1 MPLSAA
7 VPALIA
13 FAALG
18 LGWVLG
24 RRSRVGAAGDAAVSE
39 RRFRAILGNALDAV
53 ISMDGAGRITGWN
66 GQAEAIFGWREHE
79 VLGRTLAET
88 IVPPV
93 HREAHLRGLARFL
106 ATGEANVLG
115 RRIEITALRR
125 DGSEFPVE
133 LAITVTRTGPAPEF
147 SGFVRD
153 ISESRRAT
161 EALRERQAYLDG
173 LFEGAPE
180 AIVITDERDRVVRVN
195 GEFTRL
201 FGYRLEEIR
210 GRDLDELVVPEERRG
225 EGKSFAERLLSGDQV
240 SEETVRRHRDGREI
254 PVSVLGFPVRV
265 AEGRHGTYAI
275 YRDISARLR
284 LEDELLQA
292 RKMES
297 IGRLA
302 GGVAHDFNNIL
313 TAILGY
319 LEAARTDLAAG
330 LRPDADLEQ
339 VERAARRAA
348 ELTRRL
354 LGFARQQIAK
364 PRVVDLERLARSME
378 NLLGRLLGADVH
390 LTIALGPALGR
401 VRVDPGQLE
410 QVLVNLAINA
420 RDAMPGGGR
429 LTIEARN
436 LALGPDTL
444 PPGQELCPGDYVELL
459 VRDTGNGMDPETVLR
474 AFEPFYTTKKAGSG
488 TGLGLA
494 TCYGIIKQSGGH
506 ITVASAPGRGTTF
519 RILLPHVS
527 QSPEPEPGEA
537 AALPAAGGSET
548 VLVVE
553 DEPQVR
559 VLLQRLLAQQG
570 YRVLAAADGD
580 EALALSRAH
589 PGAIQLL
596 VTDVVLPRMNG
607 REVARR
613 LDADRPGLPVLYVS
627 GHTEDAIVDR
637 GVLESGLDFLPKPYT
652 RTEVLRRVREALDRA
667 R

>member
-1 MPLSAA
+1 MPLSPA
-7 VPALIA
+7 VPAIIG

-24 RRSRVGAAGDAAVSE
+24 RRSRAGAAGGAAASE
-39 RRFRAILGNALDAV
+39 RRFRAILGSALDAV
-53 ISMDGAGRITGWN
+53 ISMDAGGRIIGWD
-66 GQAEAIFGWREHE
+66 GQAEAIFGWRPDE

-88 IVPPV
+88 IVPPA
-93 HREAHLRGLARFL
+93 HRAAHARGLARFL
-106 ATGEANVLG
+106 ATGEAKVLG

-133 LAITVTRTGPAPEF
+133 LAITVARQGPEPEF

-153 ISESRRAT
+153 ISESRRT
-161 EALRERQAYLDG
+161 IEDLRERQAYLDG

-201 FGYRLEEIR
+201 FGYQLEEIR
-210 GRDLDELVVPEERRG
+210 GRDLDDLVVPEERRG
-225 EGKSFAERLLSGDQV
+225 EGKSFAERVLSGDHV

-275 YRDISARLR
+275 YRDISARLH

-319 LEAARTDLAAG
+319 LEAARADLGAG

-339 VERAARRAA
+339 VERAAHRAA
-348 ELTRRL
+348 ELTRQL
-354 LGFARQQIAK
+354 LGFARQQIAE
-364 PRVVDLERLARSME
+364 PRVVDLDRLTRSME

-390 LTIALGPALGR
+390 LTVALEPGLGP
-401 VRVDPGQLE
+401 VRVDPGQFE
-410 QVLVNLAINA
+410 QVLVNLAVNA
-420 RDAMPGGGR
+420 RDAMPRGGR

-444 PPGQELCPGDYVELL
+444 SPGQELRPGDYVELL
-459 VRDTGNGMDPETVLR
+459 VGDTGIGMDSETVLR
-474 AFEPFYTTKKAGSG
+474 AFDPFYTTKQAGSG

-506 ITVASAPGRGTTF
+506 ISVASAPGRGTTF
-519 RILLPHVS
+519 RVLLPRVGE
-527 QSPEPEPGEA
+527 SPEPEAAEA

-559 VLLQRLLAQQG
+559 VLLQRLLGQQG
-570 YRVLAAADGD
+570 YSVLAAADGD
-580 EALALSRAH
+580 EALALAHAH

-596 VTDVVLPRMNG
+596 LTDVVLPRMSG

-613 LDADRPGLPVLYVS
+613 LDAHRPGLPVLYVS
-627 GHTEDAIVDR
+627 GHTEDAIVER
-637 GVLESGLDFLPKPYT
+637 GVLETGLDFLPKPYT
-652 RTEVLRRVREALDRA
+652 RAEVLRRVREALDRA